1 MKPQERRSYIGGS
14 DASAV
19 LGLSPYKTPFMLWQ
33 EKVGILEEDI
43 DPSREKILKRGARM
57 EPYIREMVKEEHDIH
72 IVSVNQRYTDAEF
85 PFLSCEVDFQYEDT
99 DGVQNA
105 DIKTA
110 SIFTRNDWG
119 KDQGDDDIPVHYT
132 VQFLFGQM
140 VTGRNRTLVVTLL
153 GLDDL
158 RIYRVERDEEMIQHI
173 RTKCVEFWQN
183 HVIPRFPPPI
193 TSLEDAKLAWPKD
206 NGQQVKATPELIE
219 LVEKR
224 KLITKSISGDEAK
237 LQLID
242 LDITKAMK
250 DATELVSEDGKKLA
264 SWKLQK
270 RKSYTVEESE
280 FRVLR
285 VG

>member
-1 MKPQERRSYIGGS
+1 MKAQDRIGYLGGS
-14 DASAV
+14 DAAAV
-19 LGLSPYKTPFMLWQ
+19 LGLSPYKTPYMLWQ
-33 EKVGILEEDI
+33 EKVGMIEEAS
-43 DPSREKILKRGARM
+43 DPAREKILKRGARM
-57 EPYIREMVKEEHDIH
+57 EPYIREMVTEEHGIEL
-72 IVSVNQRYTDAEF
+72 VSVNQRYTDPEF
-85 PFLSCEVDFQYEDT
+85 PFLSCEIDFQYKDT
-99 DGVQNA
+99 DGIQNA

-110 SIFTRNDWG
+110 SIFTRKDWG
-119 KDQGDDDIPVHYT
+119 IDQGGDEIPVHYT

-140 VTGRNRTLVVTLL
+140 VTGRNRTLVVALF

-158 RIYRVERDEEMIQHI
+158 RIYRVERDEEMIAHI
-173 RTKCVEFWQN
+173 RTKCVEFWNN
-183 HVIPRFPPPI
+183 HVITKIPPPI

-224 KLITKSISGDEAK
+224 KLIAKSISGDEAK

-242 LDITKAMK
+242 LDITKALK
-250 DATELVSEDGKKLA
+250 DATELIGEDGRKLA
-264 SWKLQK
+264 SWKVQK